1 MSKNASIDERP
12 RRYPDEALPRY
23 IPRTFPTNMGSSEF
37 PRKFVS
43 SEFRRKI
50 SMDFRGNMKFRGII
64 SDDLF
69 RRVLLLSFALRRT
82 KEYAFKM
89 LGYSESIVSSIV
101 NIQQGENVVWLFLGV
116 ANTSI
121 ILHDDEF
128 LKYLKDHQE
137 NFRFE
142 RM

>member
-1 MSKNASIDERP
+1 MIQKNVRNIPRDRFLGIYRGTFPSVYMSKNASIDERP

-23 IPRTFPTNMGSSEF
+23 ISRTFPTNMRSSEF

-69 RRVLLLSFALRRT
+69 RRYVVGITIFRRNSDDFFPQNSCCFLVVILLSVT
-82 KEYAFKM
+82 
-89 LGYSESIVSSIV
+89 
-101 NIQQGENVVWLFLGV
+101 ND
-116 ANTSI
+116 I
-121 ILHDDEF
+121 IC
-128 LKYLKDHQE
+128 
-137 NFRFE
+137 
-142 RM
+142 

>member
-69 RRVLLLSFALRRT
+69 RRRRATMPTRQNEAPLSPAGNPEAERRNLAVSEDEPT
-82 KEYAFKM
+82 KK
-89 LGYSESIVSSIV
+89 GS
-101 NIQQGENVVWLFLGV
+101 
-116 ANTSI
+116 T
-121 ILHDDEF
+121 
-128 LKYLKDHQE
+128 
-137 NFRFE
+137 
-142 RM
+142 